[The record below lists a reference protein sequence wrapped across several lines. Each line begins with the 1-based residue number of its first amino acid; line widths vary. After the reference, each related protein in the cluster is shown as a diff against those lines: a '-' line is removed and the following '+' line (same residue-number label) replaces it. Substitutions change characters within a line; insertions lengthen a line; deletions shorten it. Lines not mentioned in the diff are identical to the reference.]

1 MPGTSRL
8 YSQCQK
14 ANRICLVLFLHF
26 ATIPLKKSALPPTAA
41 EDAVG
46 GSCFVIAGETLQP
59 REDRREGRREPPLGR
74 CMERYAVRISGQGP
88 APLKQP
94 PEKFAVLIQ
103 LADAPAPLAAVPLQQ
118 SPQMRADFC
127 GACFTG
133 PTRRELP
140 P

>member
-1 MPGTSRL
+1 MAVGSFFPGLCGIERFLVYCANFKRFLFFDIKYEYYVTNDEFLQFPGMPGTSRL

-59 REDRREGRREPPLGR
+59 REDRREGRREPPWAGVWKDTLCGFPGR
-74 CMERYAVRISGQGP
+74 DRPR
-88 APLKQP
+88 
-94 PEKFAVLIQ
+94 
-103 LADAPAPLAAVPLQQ
+103 
-118 SPQMRADFC
+118 
-127 GACFTG
+127 
-133 PTRRELP
+133 
-140 P
+140 